1 VFVIVDRDLA
11 GGERHLNIL
20 DAGDSPQRKRELYWT
35 AAALH
40 SGDCHGFILHGEL
53 HFLGMYCL
61 RAAERLVCT
70 LKYKESTDSI
80 VIRTRACAGPGRQ
93 SAFLARYSSRIAGI
107 SDLRSRPSCQLTR
120 GLERAAM
127 RFTRPAA
134 PRCPLASSAMKRQF
148 QLRAQSLQQARST
161 APTQQ
166 TRQLRTPV
174 KARCRRCES
183 VREKA
188 PCRVGRLAG
197 VECSCSP
204 QIPWSAELRGS
215 PVV

>member
-1 VFVIVDRDLA
+1 MVSYCMGSFI
-11 GGERHLNIL
+11 
-20 DAGDSPQRKRELYWT
+20 S
-35 AAALH
+35 
-40 SGDCHGFILHGEL
+40 SGCI
-53 HFLGMYCL
+53 
-61 RAAERLVCT
+61 
-70 LKYKESTDSI
+70 
-80 VIRTRACAGPGRQ
+80 ACALLKASLHVEVQGKHGLDSDPNSGVRWPREAIR
-93 SAFLARYSSRIAGI
+93 AFLARYSSRTAGI

-120 GLERAAM
+120 GLERTAM
-127 RFTRPAA
+127 RFTGPAA

-188 PCRVGRLAG
+188 PCRGGRLAG